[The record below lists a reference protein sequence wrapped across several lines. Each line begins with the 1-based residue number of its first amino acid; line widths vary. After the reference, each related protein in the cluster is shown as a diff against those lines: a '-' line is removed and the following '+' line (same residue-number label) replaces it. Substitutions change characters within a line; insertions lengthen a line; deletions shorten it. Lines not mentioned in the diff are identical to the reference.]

1 MISENNVCLL
11 FAYLLFSPSAF
22 STGAFMCSSST
33 YAISC
38 PEHARLES
46 EFQEARDRM
55 RNLLRLRQLTRLEER
70 RLADQVAMTI
80 ARLKEHIAAHGCQ
93 RP

>member
-1 MISENNVCLL
+1 
-11 FAYLLFSPSAF
+11 
-22 STGAFMCSSST
+22 MCSPST

-38 PEHARLES
+38 PEHARLEC
-46 EFQEARDRM
+46 EFQEVRDRM

-70 RLADQVAMTI
+70 RLADQVAMAI
-80 ARLKEHIAAHGCQ
+80 ARLKEHIAAHGCE